1 MVPFISYWYH
11 DDTTPGIHM
20 ITKIKNPLD
29 TLTLPAMQWALLE
42 NKNVTPALK
51 RSTTSVISRCRSP
64 TTFPSFFY
72 FSLFKDCQR
81 LQLFHHSFLP
91 LLFKDCPVHPVHD
104 NNRAMW
110 RVAIAYGCVFTWKNY
125 HPEIRITKTRCNCPL
140 TISIDPL
147 NSTNSQ
153 TEVCAVW
160 Q

>member
-1 MVPFISYWYH
+1 MLSSNWNVLERSWYLSYLIDIMMTLHLVSTWSLKQKILFWHFDSPSYAVGAVGEQECNSGFEKINNVCHQQVPVESNFSI
-11 DDTTPGIHM
+11 I
-20 ITKIKNPLD
+20 L
-29 TLTLPAMQWALLE
+29 
-42 NKNVTPALK
+42 
-51 RSTTSVISRCRSP
+51 
-64 TTFPSFFY
+64 FY
-72 FSLFKDCQR
+72 FF
-81 LQLFHHSFLP
+81 
-91 LLFKDCPVHPVHD
+91 LFKDCPVHPVHN